1 MAKELK
7 ELFGR
12 RKRVTVRMVLDVCKL
27 ARPQL
32 LLAAGGSGGGAEKA
46 VGGANLDTIAAE
58 FFPGY
63 KTLEEMLAAVGV
75 DVPKVCSI
83 YSTLLTR

>member
-1 MAKELK
+1 
-7 ELFGR
+7 
-12 RKRVTVRMVLDVCKL
+12 MVLDVCKL

-32 LLAAGGSGGGAEKA
+32 LLAAGGGGGGGEKA

-63 KTLEEMLAAVGV
+63 KTLEELLSAMGV
-75 DVPKVCSI
+75 DVPKVCSTAAYT
-83 YSTLLTR
+83 YSFVLSEHLNLALNCLTRS

>member
-83 YSTLLTR
+83 YSTLLIR